1 MADQDLRSF
10 VADYERA
17 YPTEV
22 IRVTEPV
29 TLFHASEATWSKRG
43 RWRRAIPTRCW

>member
-17 YPTEV
+17 HPGEV

-29 TLFHASEATWSKRG
+29 AS
-43 RWRRAIPTRCW
+43 RRT

>member
-17 YPTEV
+17 HPAEV
-22 IRVTEPV
+22 IRVTEQV
-29 TLFHASEATWSKRG
+29 TLEEDVM
-43 RWRRAIPTRCW
+43 AIVLEYDEVVPLQ